1 MRVSR
6 LLLIA
11 SGCVIGLLGIAWGGA
26 ALWIDGPAT
35 RWLAG
40 LLSVGFV
47 LAGVGTLIAVRPPSR
62 AAFVVAALVGLVAL
76 WWNTIPPRNDRDWSP
91 DVAQLPT
98 ATIDGDRLT
107 IRNVRNF
114 DYRTET
120 DFTERWETRTY
131 DLNQLRGG
139 DMFFS
144 FWGPTL
150 IAHTIASW
158 DFGDGQHLAISI
170 ETRKER
176 GESYSALR
184 GFFRQY
190 ELYYVVADERDV
202 IGVRTNQRGEQVF
215 LYRIRLPPGRSR
227 AILMDYLAEANRLAA
242 EPRWYNALTHN
253 CTTTI
258 RDHARNV
265 GPVMPW
271 SWQILANGYLD
282 QLWYE
287 RGVFD
292 QTLPFAELK
301 ARSDITERAK
311 AAIADPAFS
320 ARIRD
325 GLPGESERE
334 AQP

>member
-158 DFGDGQHLAISI
+158 DFGDCQHLAISI

-215 LYRIRLPPGRSR
+215 LYRIRLPPGSRSAQSWPRRGRRRTGWPQSR
-227 AILMDYLAEANRLAA
+227 AG
-242 EPRWYNALTHN
+242 
-253 CTTTI
+253 TT
-258 RDHARNV
+258 R
-265 GPVMPW
+265 
-271 SWQILANGYLD
+271 
-282 QLWYE
+282 
-287 RGVFD
+287 
-292 QTLPFAELK
+292 
-301 ARSDITERAK
+301 
-311 AAIADPAFS
+311 
-320 ARIRD
+320 
-325 GLPGESERE
+325 
-334 AQP
+334 